1 VPLMPAPEER
11 PLPLARAQERL
22 AFDDL
27 LRRRQA
33 AIVDAVPTPA
43 TDDLSVVERDAPQ
56 QAREVAALL
65 EALARRFADAV
76 DRGNDGRQYL
86 RQPPIEYVDAVVLS
100 GDAGDLLVEGVEY
113 EASPVYWQAKAGDP
127 DSAIRGRDL
136 DGYLRTGDARYA
148 EQLGLPS

>member
-1 VPLMPAPEER
+1 MPLMPAPEER

-22 AFDDL
+22 AFDEL
-27 LRRRQA
+27 LRQRLALIA
-33 AIVDAVPTPA
+33 AA
-43 TDDLSVVERDAPQ
+43 TGASHEGTLDGRIPPEPYGSSVET
-56 QAREVAALL
+56 
-65 EALARRFADAV
+65 LARSFADAV

-100 GDAGDLLVEGVEY
+100 GPAGDLLVEGVEY
-113 EASPVYWQAKAGDP
+113 EASPAYWQTKAGNP

-136 DGYLRTGDARYA
+136 DAYLRTGDAKYA